1 MKYILG
7 IFMGI
12 LVIVLSFIIV
22 FGFIYLI
29 FWSFGPNIFGFTFNY
44 FLVIFVWII
53 VLFVHEYFYRKG
65 F

>member
-1 MKYILG
+1 
-7 IFMGI
+7 MGI